1 MASKKKTAPQWREGD
16 ACVLHGR
23 VTKVIGED
31 GREKLAVLLD
41 GALQSFPVLF
51 VQDKVVRAPQ

>member
-16 ACVLHGR
+16 PVVLHGR
-23 VTKVIGED
+23 ISKVIGDD
-31 GREKLAVLLD
+31 GHEKIAVLLD

-51 VQDKVVRAPQ
+51 SQDHVHPAA